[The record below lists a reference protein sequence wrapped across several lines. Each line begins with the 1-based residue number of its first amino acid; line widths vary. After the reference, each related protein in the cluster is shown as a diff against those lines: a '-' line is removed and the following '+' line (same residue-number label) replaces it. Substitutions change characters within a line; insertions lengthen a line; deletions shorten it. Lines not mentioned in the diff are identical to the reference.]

1 MKAPLYKNRIEDDIK
16 IRSYYGKYIFN
27 SHFLIFLTI
36 AAGAFLYSLLGI
48 LSTMEPSIYL
58 DLIAALIMSVLLLPK
73 YRSLMKE
80 ADVLFLP
87 PYEKNMKKYFSYTS
101 QYSFWLNIGFPIVG
115 LVIALLL
122 LNVGH
127 SILEMGTFAV
137 MAIILYIMAF
147 MIRRNAINSPVSQNT
162 VIGML
167 IIVHFMSLMLL
178 LQSPFL
184 AAAGLV
190 LIYGLYYWI
199 NKKQYNN
206 LDWTAIVNYEAI
218 LKQKYYQYVS
228 MFTNVHHISKQYKR
242 RKYLDPLLK
251 QPKPDKFNKGHMYEY
266 LFKRTF
272 LRDNDLPMIILR
284 LLLIFSVAMIWVD
297 QLILSVIIILFALYI
312 IVLQMSQL
320 YTAQAYLLWPKIWPV
335 KREYIRESYIRF
347 SHKLIFIISMA
358 LAVLF
363 IILHPVYFYIAVI
376 FPLWGYLLNSYFSK
390 SVYKKER
397 LLSD

>member
-1 MKAPLYKNRIEDDIK
+1 MKAPLYKSRIEDDIK

-36 AAGAFLYSLLGI
+36 AAGVFLYSLLGI
-48 LSTMEPSIYL
+48 LSTMEPTIYL
-58 DLIAALIMSVLLLPK
+58 DLIAALIMSLLLLPK
-73 YRSLMKE
+73 YRSLLKE

-101 QYSFWLNIGFPIVG
+101 QYSFWLNIGLPIAG

-122 LNVGH
+122 ISVGH
-127 SILEMGTFAV
+127 SILEMVIFAV
-137 MAIILYIMAF
+137 MSIILYVMAF
-147 MIRRNAINSPVSQNT
+147 IIRRNAINSPITQNT
-162 VIGML
+162 VVGML
-167 IIVHFMSLMLL
+167 IVIHFVSLMLL
-178 LQSPFL
+178 LQNLLL
-184 AAAGLV
+184 AAAGLG
-190 LIYGLYYWI
+190 LIFGLYFWI
-199 NKKQYNN
+199 NKKQYKN
-206 LDWTAIVNYEAI
+206 LDWTTLVNYEAI
-218 LKQKYYQYVS
+218 LMQKYYQYVS

-242 RKYLDPLLK
+242 RKYFDSLLK
-251 QPKPDKFNKGHMYEY
+251 QPKPGNFNKSHMYEY

-284 LLLIFSVAMIWVD
+284 LLLIFAVAMVWVD
-297 QLILSVIIILFALYI
+297 QLMLSVIIILFALYI

-335 KREYIRESYIRF
+335 KREYIQDSYIKF

>member
-36 AAGAFLYSLLGI
+36 AAGVFLYSLLGI
-48 LSTMEPSIYL
+48 LSTMEPTIYL
-58 DLIAALIMSVLLLPK
+58 DLIAALIMSLLLLPK
-73 YRSLMKE
+73 YRSLLKE

-101 QYSFWLNIGFPIVG
+101 QYSFWLNIGLPIVG
-115 LVIALLL
+115 LVIAILLL
-122 LNVGH
+122 SVGH
-127 SILEMGTFAV
+127 SMLEMVTFAV
-137 MAIILYIMAF
+137 MSVILYIMAF
-147 MIRRNAINSPVSQNT
+147 TIRRNAINSPITQNT
-162 VIGML
+162 VVGML
-167 IIVHFMSLMLL
+167 IVIHFVSLMLL
-178 LQSPFL
+178 LQNLLL
-184 AAAGLV
+184 AAAGLG
-190 LIYGLYYWI
+190 LIFGLYFWI
-199 NKKQYNN
+199 NKKQYKN
-206 LDWTAIVNYEAI
+206 LDWTTLVNYEAI
-218 LKQKYYQYVS
+218 LLQKYYQYVS

-242 RKYLDPLLK
+242 RKYFDSLLK
-251 QPKPDKFNKGHMYEY
+251 QPKPSNFNKSHMYEY

-284 LLLIFSVAMIWVD
+284 LLLIFAVAMVWVN
-297 QLILSVIIILFALYI
+297 QLMLSVIIILFALYI

-390 SVYKKER
+390 SVYKKEK

>member
-1 MKAPLYKNRIEDDIK
+1 MKAPLYKSRIEDDIK

-36 AAGAFLYSLLGI
+36 AAGVFLYSLLGI
-48 LSTMEPSIYL
+48 LSTMEPTIYL
-58 DLIAALIMSVLLLPK
+58 DLIAALIMSLLLLPK
-73 YRSLMKE
+73 YRSLLKE

-101 QYSFWLNIGFPIVG
+101 QYSFWLNIGLPIVG
-115 LVIALLL
+115 LVIAILLL
-122 LNVGH
+122 SVGH
-127 SILEMGTFAV
+127 SMLEMVTFAV
-137 MAIILYIMAF
+137 MSVILYIMAF
-147 MIRRNAINSPVSQNT
+147 TIRRNAINSPITQNT
-162 VIGML
+162 VVGML
-167 IIVHFMSLMLL
+167 IVIHFVSLMLL
-178 LQSPFL
+178 LQNLLL

-190 LIYGLYYWI
+190 LIFGLYFWVDK
-199 NKKQYNN
+199 NQYKN
-206 LDWTAIVNYEAI
+206 LDWTTLVNYEAI
-218 LKQKYYQYVS
+218 LMQKYYQYVS

-242 RKYLDPLLK
+242 RKYFDSLLK
-251 QPKPDKFNKGHMYEY
+251 QPKPGNFNKSHMYEY

-284 LLLIFSVAMIWVD
+284 LLLIFAVAMVWVD
-297 QLILSVIIILFALYI
+297 QLMLSVIIILFALYI

>member
-335 KREYIRESYIRF
+335 KREYIHESYIKF
-347 SHKLIFIISMA
+347 SHKVILIISLALAAIFIS
-358 LAVLF
+358 
-363 IILHPVYFYIAVI
+363 LHPAYFFISVI

-390 SVYKKER
+390 NVYKKER

>member
-1 MKAPLYKNRIEDDIK
+1 MKAPLYKSRIEDDIK

-36 AAGAFLYSLLGI
+36 AAGVFLYSLLGI
-48 LSTMEPSIYL
+48 LSTMEPTIYL
-58 DLIAALIMSVLLLPK
+58 DLIAALIMSLLLLPK
-73 YRSLMKE
+73 YRSLLKE

-101 QYSFWLNIGFPIVG
+101 QYSFWLNIGLPIVG
-115 LVIALLL
+115 LVIAILLL
-122 LNVGH
+122 SVGH
-127 SILEMGTFAV
+127 SMLEMVTFAV
-137 MAIILYIMAF
+137 MSVILYIMAF
-147 MIRRNAINSPVSQNT
+147 TIRRNAINSPITQNT
-162 VIGML
+162 VVGML
-167 IIVHFMSLMLL
+167 IVIHFVSLMLL
-178 LQSPFL
+178 LQNMLL
-184 AAAGLV
+184 AAAGLG
-190 LIYGLYYWI
+190 LIFGLYFWI
-199 NKKQYNN
+199 NKKQYKN
-206 LDWTAIVNYEAI
+206 LDWTTLVNYEAI
-218 LKQKYYQYVS
+218 LMQKYYQYVS

-242 RKYLDPLLK
+242 RKYFDSLLK
-251 QPKPDKFNKGHMYEY
+251 QPKPGNFNKSHMYEY

-284 LLLIFSVAMIWVD
+284 LLLIFAVAMVWVD
-297 QLILSVIIILFALYI
+297 QLMLSVIIILFALYI

>member
-1 MKAPLYKNRIEDDIK
+1 MKAPLYKSRIEDDIK

-36 AAGAFLYSLLGI
+36 AAGVFLYSLLGI
-48 LSTMEPSIYL
+48 LSTMEPTIYL

-73 YRSLMKE
+73 YRSLLKE

-101 QYSFWLNIGFPIVG
+101 QYSFWLNIGLPIVG
-115 LVIALLL
+115 LVIAVLLL
-122 LNVGH
+122 SVGH
-127 SILEMGTFAV
+127 SMLEIVTFAV
-137 MAIILYIMAF
+137 MSVILYIMAF
-147 MIRRNAINSPVSQNT
+147 TIRRNAINSPITQNT

-167 IIVHFMSLMLL
+167 IVIHFVSLMLL
-178 LQSPFL
+178 LQNLFL
-184 AAAGLV
+184 AAAGLG
-190 LIYGLYYWI
+190 LIFGLYAWI
-199 NKKQYNN
+199 NKKQYKN
-206 LDWTAIVNYEAI
+206 LDWTTLVNYEAT
-218 LKQKYYQYVS
+218 LMQKYYQYVS

-242 RKYLDPLLK
+242 RKYFDSFLK
-251 QPKPDKFNKGHMYEY
+251 QPKPAKFNKGYMYEY

-284 LLLIFSVAMIWVD
+284 LLLIFAVAMVWVD
-297 QLILSVIIILFALYI
+297 QLMLSVIIILFALYI

-320 YTAQAYLLWPKIWPV
+320 YTAQAYLLWPKVWPV
-335 KREYIRESYIRF
+335 KREYIQESYIRF
-347 SHKLIFIISMA
+347 SHKVIFIISMA

-363 IILHPVYFYIAVI
+363 ILLHPVYFYIAVI

>member
-1 MKAPLYKNRIEDDIK
+1 MKAPLYKSRIEDDIK

-36 AAGAFLYSLLGI
+36 AAGVFLYSLLGI
-48 LSTMEPSIYL
+48 LSTMEPTIYL
-58 DLIAALIMSVLLLPK
+58 DLIAALIMSLLLLPK
-73 YRSLMKE
+73 YRSLLKE

-101 QYSFWLNIGFPIVG
+101 QYSFWLNIGLPIVG
-115 LVIALLL
+115 LVIAILLL
-122 LNVGH
+122 SVGH
-127 SILEMGTFAV
+127 SMLEMVTFAV
-137 MAIILYIMAF
+137 MSVILYIMAF
-147 MIRRNAINSPVSQNT
+147 TIRRNAINSPITQNT
-162 VIGML
+162 VVGML
-167 IIVHFMSLMLL
+167 IVIHFVSLMLL
-178 LQSPFL
+178 LQNMLL
-184 AAAGLV
+184 AAAGLG
-190 LIYGLYYWI
+190 LIFGLYFWI
-199 NKKQYNN
+199 NKKQYKN
-206 LDWTAIVNYEAI
+206 LDWTTLVNYEAI
-218 LKQKYYQYVS
+218 LMQKYYQYVS
-228 MFTNVHHISKQYKR
+228 IFTNVHHISKQYKR
-242 RKYLDPLLK
+242 RKYFDSLLK
-251 QPKPDKFNKGHMYEY
+251 QPKPGNFNKSHMYEY

-284 LLLIFSVAMIWVD
+284 LLLIFAVAMVWVD
-297 QLILSVIIILFALYI
+297 QLMLSVIIILFALYI

-358 LAVLF
+358 LAVLVL
-363 IILHPVYFYIAVI
+363 ILHPVYFYIAVI

-390 SVYKKER
+390 SVYKKEK

>member
-1 MKAPLYKNRIEDDIK
+1 MKAPLYKSRIEDDIK

-36 AAGAFLYSLLGI
+36 AAGVFLYSLLGI
-48 LSTMEPSIYL
+48 LSTMEPTIYL
-58 DLIAALIMSVLLLPK
+58 DLIAALIMSLLLLPK
-73 YRSLMKE
+73 YRSLLKE

-101 QYSFWLNIGFPIVG
+101 QYSFWLNIGLPIVG
-115 LVIALLL
+115 LVIAILLL
-122 LNVGH
+122 SVGH
-127 SILEMGTFAV
+127 SMLEMVTFAV
-137 MAIILYIMAF
+137 MSVILYIMAF
-147 MIRRNAINSPVSQNT
+147 TIRRNAINSPITQNT
-162 VIGML
+162 VVGML
-167 IIVHFMSLMLL
+167 IVIHFVSLMLL
-178 LQSPFL
+178 LQNLLL

-190 LIYGLYYWI
+190 LIFGLYFWVD
-199 NKKQYNN
+199 KKQYKN
-206 LDWTAIVNYEAI
+206 LDWTTLVNYEAI
-218 LKQKYYQYVS
+218 LMQKYYQYVS

-242 RKYLDPLLK
+242 RKYFDSLLK
-251 QPKPDKFNKGHMYEY
+251 QPKPGNFNKSHMYEY

-284 LLLIFSVAMIWVD
+284 LLLIFAVAMVWVD
-297 QLILSVIIILFALYI
+297 QLMLSVIIILFALYI

>member
-1 MKAPLYKNRIEDDIK
+1 MKAPLYKSRIEDDIK

-36 AAGAFLYSLLGI
+36 AAGVFLYSLLGI
-48 LSTMEPSIYL
+48 LSTMEPTIYL
-58 DLIAALIMSVLLLPK
+58 DLIAALIMSLLLLPK
-73 YRSLMKE
+73 YRSLLKE

-101 QYSFWLNIGFPIVG
+101 QYSFWLNIGLPIVG
-115 LVIALLL
+115 LVIAILLL
-122 LNVGH
+122 SVGH
-127 SILEMGTFAV
+127 SMLEMVTFAV
-137 MAIILYIMAF
+137 MSVILYIMAF
-147 MIRRNAINSPVSQNT
+147 TIRRNAINSPITQNT
-162 VIGML
+162 VVGML
-167 IIVHFMSLMLL
+167 IVIHFVSLMLL
-178 LQSPFL
+178 LQNLLL
-184 AAAGLV
+184 AAAGLG
-190 LIYGLYYWI
+190 LIFGLYFWI
-199 NKKQYNN
+199 NKKQYKN
-206 LDWTAIVNYEAI
+206 LDWTTLVNYEAI
-218 LKQKYYQYVS
+218 LMQKYYQYVS

-242 RKYLDPLLK
+242 RKYFDSLLK
-251 QPKPDKFNKGHMYEY
+251 QPKPGNFNKSHMYEY

-284 LLLIFSVAMIWVD
+284 LLLIFAVAMVWVD
-297 QLILSVIIILFALYI
+297 QLMLSVIIILFALYI